1 MKLSLKKLFDIGN
14 EQLLGLDIGSSAV
27 KIVQLQKNSGAG
39 FTVTAAGLVEIN
51 KKASD
56 NADADINII
65 RAIRS
70 CFNSSNAHAQL
81 AVCSVCG
88 PEVAIRTFKFPPLP
102 ADEVAGAVML
112 EAAQVCPFNVNDSA
126 VDYQLIED
134 GQNMLSGVLAAST
147 DKLVKKKKWLAEE
160 ASLKTALVD
169 VDGLALLNCLQ
180 YLGKVEPGSTA
191 VVLNIGFTHSTLAII
206 GEDNLPF
213 VRDIAYAGNDIITRI
228 AEKTNKQP
236 DYVRAVLTDSE
247 NRQPFTAELADNLAL
262 ASQRLIDEVS
272 ETIRYY
278 TANAKFVIKNIYLC
292 GGFALVKEFV
302 QLLNSQIDANIV
314 VWNPFDDIKFQPVPR
329 LDELLRKKG
338 PALAVAAGLALR
350 SV

>member
-1 MKLSLKKLFDIGN
+1 MKLSLKKLFDIGK

-27 KIVQLQKNSGAG
+27 KIVQLQKNNGAG
-39 FTVTAAGLVEIN
+39 FTVTAAGLVEID

-56 NADADINII
+56 NADADINVI

-70 CFNSSNAHAQL
+70 CFNSSNAHTQL

-88 PEVAIRTFKFPPLP
+88 PEVAIRTFKFPSLP

-126 VDYQLIED
+126 VDYQLIEN

-147 DKLVKKKKWLAEE
+147 DKLVTKKKWLAEE

-278 TANAKFVIKNIYLC
+278 TANAKFVIKDIYLC

-302 QLLNSQIDANIV
+302 QLLNSQINANIV